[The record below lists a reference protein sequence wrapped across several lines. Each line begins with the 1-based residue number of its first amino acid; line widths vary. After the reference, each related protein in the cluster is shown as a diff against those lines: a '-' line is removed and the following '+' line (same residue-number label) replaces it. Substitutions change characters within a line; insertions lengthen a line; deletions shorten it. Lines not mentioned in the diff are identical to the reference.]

1 MTRLS
6 IGAQA
11 MSATGLRRL
20 GRRHRVV
27 DVVRA
32 VAEARA
38 AGIGSVSLDL
48 LYDVPDATLADW
60 IDTLEAALALE
71 PDHLSLYALTLDDP
85 DAEGLTGA
93 EGDHLPTTSG
103 ARRWRGERATG
114 PGRGPRRGASTT
126 TPSTAWR
133 TAGTATRSA
142 TGHGPATRAATTSP
156 TGSAG
161 RTRPWAQARTPSTA

>member
-1 MTRLS
+1 
-6 IGAQA
+6 
-11 MSATGLRRL
+11 MSAAGLRRL

-27 DVVRA
+27 DVVRT

-60 IDTLEAALALE
+60 IDTLDAALALE

-85 DAEGLTGA
+85 DAEGLTGPERRPPA
-93 EGDHLPTTSG
+93 DDRR
-103 ARRWRGERATG
+103 ARVAG
-114 PGRGPRRGASTT
+114 GRPRDRPRTRTAPRPSTT
-126 TPSTAWR
+126 TPSIAWPR
-133 TAGTATRSA
+133 RLARLRDQQLGTAR
-142 TGHGPATRAATTSP
+142 ATRAATTSP

-161 RTRPWAQARTPSTA
+161 RTRRSARARTRSTA